1 MKKVKL
7 FNEFAK
13 LVIEGKE
20 EDEAKAILQD
30 LLDEYDPYELV
41 DMMPEDAYE
50 TVAAYGHKGK
60 KAEKIA
66 TALLSMAQNGEFES
80 KEPVVNE
87 AKFKEG
93 QYIKAKSS
101 SDKFTG
107 DVYDRTND
115 VDGSEIE
122 KGEEFE
128 IYEIGKDEVILWS
141 DEYGVEYSI
150 DPKDLKYFIKE
161 SVVTEVNA
169 DGTISDD
176 EDQRR
181 EELEMEVYHEAKAFA
196 DSVKERAYD
205 IGGSFR
211 GPGIQADVAKQIKRA
226 FKDAKFRL

>member
-13 LVIEGKE
+13 PVIEGKE

-80 KEPVVNE
+80 KE
-87 AKFKEG
+87 
-93 QYIKAKSS
+93 
-101 SDKFTG
+101 
-107 DVYDRTND
+107 
-115 VDGSEIE
+115 
-122 KGEEFE
+122 
-128 IYEIGKDEVILWS
+128 
-141 DEYGVEYSI
+141 
-150 DPKDLKYFIKE
+150 

-211 GPGIQADVAKQIKRA
+211 GPGIQADMAKQIKRA
-226 FKDAKFRL
+226 FKDAKFRI

>member
-7 FNEFAK
+7 FDDYTK
-13 LVIEGKE
+13 PVVEGKD
-20 EDEAKAILQD
+20 EDEARAILQD

-80 KEPVVNE
+80 K
-87 AKFKEG
+87 
-93 QYIKAKSS
+93 
-101 SDKFTG
+101 
-107 DVYDRTND
+107 
-115 VDGSEIE
+115 
-122 KGEEFE
+122 
-128 IYEIGKDEVILWS
+128 
-141 DEYGVEYSI
+141 
-150 DPKDLKYFIKE
+150 
-161 SVVTEVNA
+161 VTEANA

-181 EELEMEVYHEAKAFA
+181 DELEMEVYHEAKAFA
-196 DSVKERAYD
+196 ESIKERAYD

-211 GPGIQADVAKQIKRA
+211 GPGIQADMAKQIKKA
-226 FKDAKFRL
+226 FKDAKFRI